1 LRLFELAAIVAW
13 RGIVAGKFDGCGK
26 CGVCKPPAAEYAWH
40 LPRAAVN
47 A

>member
-13 RGIVAGKFDGCGK
+13 RGVVAGKFDGCGK
-26 CGVCKPPAAEYAWH
+26 CAVCKPPAEAYVWH
-40 LPRAAVN
+40 LPRAEAT